1 MRKGR
6 NYDEIDTPYLVPSLA
21 LQKLVDVE
29 MLEEEGYQP
38 ALPSPIYLP
47 DFNLL
52 ENKGGM

>member
-6 NYDEIDTPYLVPSLA
+6 NYDEIDTPYLVPSMA
-21 LQKLVDVE
+21 PQKLVDVE
-29 MLEEEGYQP
+29 MLEEEGYEP

>member
-21 LQKLVDVE
+21 PQKLVDVE
-29 MLEEEGYQP
+29 MLEEEGYQR